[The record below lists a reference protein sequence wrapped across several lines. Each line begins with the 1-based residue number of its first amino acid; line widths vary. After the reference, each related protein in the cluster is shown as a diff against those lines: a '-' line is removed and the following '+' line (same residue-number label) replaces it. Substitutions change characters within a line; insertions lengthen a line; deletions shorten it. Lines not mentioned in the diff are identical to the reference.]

1 MKPIIVFFG
10 VLYLN
15 ILIVQQELQ
24 LAINIRVGIFNGEGI
39 LWTYKKL
46 FDECGFVLSIGLLQK
61 LQNLLPTAALFT
73 ICKTFIRHQLNYG
86 DILYDQAY
94 DIFSPK
100 AGFHSV
106 KHLLDH
112 NQSHTRHIKRKK
124 VLPRTRFRVTPITM
138 LVNKTQNVLQNL

>member
-24 LAINIRVGIFNGEGI
+24 LAINIRVGVFNGEGI

-112 NQSHTRHIKRKK
+112 N
-124 VLPRTRFRVTPITM
+124 
-138 LVNKTQNVLQNL
+138 